1 VRLGSPEWLPRQE
14 VFAEASKTAPAG
26 GEGSLSPSHYLKGS
40 PCAGE
45 EVDDRIVQ
53 LVARDGVDYR
63 PQDDARRV
71 DPVLDRIVVHAL
83 GKRGVLSNCDQ

>member
-1 VRLGSPEWLPRQE
+1 
-14 VFAEASKTAPAG
+14 
-26 GEGSLSPSHYLKGS
+26 LSPSHYLEGS

-45 EVDDRIVQ
+45 EVGNRIVQ

-63 PQDDARRV
+63 LQDDARRV

-83 GKRGVLSNCDQ
+83 GERGVLGNCYQ